1 MTETIDSELK
11 HHKVVNLLKTFSDL
25 GWNSQ
30 KEIGQDEITHF
41 LNKKSKNNQFDINL
55 MNKLFQFIG
64 IEEDSKITVDDF
76 INLYMQFEEE
86 LNQNITEFKKRII
99 NEQNAYNS
107 YQEECYK
114 YKAEKL
120 NSEGFSE
127 NAKLSIEIT
136 DIEIKKNLRNVT
148 HIILCLIYNSEKEEI
163 KFEYSNNIL
172 SFEQQIFEF
181 KSTSKQDRFEI
192 VLLAVKD
199 NDDNQIIE
207 IGKKL
212 FPLEEISSQEEY
224 TVQITIPEKD
234 NKDKEAA
241 LINSKITLNWSDYKY
256 YEEKKKNSEN
266 KLRKLNDALLKVN
279 KYLIEL
285 KDIYGSP
292 LNNYNTEATR
302 ATKGHSSAYDTN
314 MHINESFSEKNI
326 NNYIQE
332 NQLQDQSLKVNNI
345 YENNNKENDHNQFGV
360 GYEEAKSGYDN
371 EINNKI
377 KNSSRNS
384 YKNLKAV
391 WFIKLLSLL
400 SILFALFNS
409 LQRPDYPSA
418 LIGIIC
424 FWYIFFVD
432 KKNLAIKSK
441 NFWNLFL
448 LVFAGLIYDCFW
460 LYICFDFLGPMTI
473 EGSSYDN
480 AIKRLSYLTS
490 GCGTIIKCCLAI
502 LMFQHYRMN
511 Y

>member
-1 MTETIDSELK
+1 
-11 HHKVVNLLKTFSDL
+11 
-25 GWNSQ
+25 
-30 KEIGQDEITHF
+30 
-41 LNKKSKNNQFDINL
+41 
-55 MNKLFQFIG
+55 
-64 IEEDSKITVDDF
+64 
-76 INLYMQFEEE
+76 
-86 LNQNITEFKKRII
+86 
-99 NEQNAYNS
+99 
-107 YQEECYK
+107 
-114 YKAEKL
+114 
-120 NSEGFSE
+120 
-127 NAKLSIEIT
+127 
-136 DIEIKKNLRNVT
+136 
-148 HIILCLIYNSEKEEI
+148 LIYNSEKEEI

-192 VLLAVKD
+192 VLLGVKD

-332 NQLQDQSLKVNNI
+332 NQLQDQSLKVNNTL
-345 YENNNKENDHNQFGV
+345 ENNNIYDNNNQFGV
-360 GYEEAKSGYDN
+360 GYEEAKSEYDDR
-371 EINNKI
+371 ININT